1 MRLILLL
8 TVPPNRRLT
17 ITSMLEN
24 LLQDARHGLRLLLL
38 NPGFALVAILSLAL
52 GIGANTAIFQLLD
65 AVRLRTLPIQHPEQL
80 AIVRIGN
87 FESAS
92 GSFHSRYSQ
101 ITNPQWE
108 QIRAQQQGFSGIFA
122 WNPDQLN
129 LARGGEMRL
138 ANVLW
143 VSGEFFDV
151 LGVKPQ
157 AGRLLAASDDR
168 RGCAGTA
175 VISDAFW
182 RREYG
187 AAPSAVQKSLTLDGH
202 PFDIIGVTP
211 PEFFGVEVGRT
222 FDIAIPYC
230 ADPIIHGENARLDGR
245 TEWWLAL
252 MGRLKPGWT
261 LDRATTQLEAISPAL
276 FEATLPAKFKVEDA
290 KNYLSYKLKAFPAEN
305 GFSELRSDYSN
316 PLWMLLAIAGLVL
329 LIACAN
335 LANLMLAR
343 ASAREKEIAVRLA
356 LGASRGRLIRQLLS
370 ESLLLA
376 VGGAVSGILLAR
388 LLSRV
393 LVAMIST
400 ESDSM
405 FLDLSTDYRVLG
417 FTAALAVLTC
427 ILFGLAPA
435 LRATKSSPAS
445 AMRANGRGL
454 TANRERFGLRRILVV
469 TQVALS
475 LVLLVGALL
484 FVGSLRNLMSV
495 DAGFRQDGILVTSLS
510 FESLKI
516 PKDRRI
522 EYRRQIVEKIR
533 SIPGVG
539 SAADAAIYPLS
550 GSGWN
555 QQIHIDGKKRPGSS
569 LTRVTPRYFATL
581 GTPFVAGRD
590 FDNHDVANG
599 VKVAIVNEAFAK
611 KFFEGANP
619 VGKLF
624 GLEGDARGPDP
635 LFEIVGVVKNT
646 KYYELREDFKPIA
659 FFPDAQ
665 DETPGQSANIVIR
678 ADMPLAALVTAVKRN
693 VGEISPDIDIEFHPF
708 KTQILDGLLQE
719 RLMATL
725 SGFFGALAAILAVI
739 GLYGVISYMVARRTN
754 EIGIRMALGAN
765 GAGIVRLILR
775 EALLLLGIGLA
786 VGTGLALAAA
796 RTASSMLFGL
806 KPYDPATLAFAIVT
820 LALVAVAASY
830 IPARR
835 AAGVDPMVA
844 LREE

>member
-1 MRLILLL
+1 
-8 TVPPNRRLT
+8 
-17 ITSMLEN
+17 MLEN
-24 LLQDARHGLRLLLL
+24 LFQDARHGLRLLLL
-38 NPGFALVAILSLAL
+38 NPGFAIVAILSLAL

-65 AVRLRTLPIQHPEQL
+65 AVRLRAIPVQHPEQL

-87 FESAS
+87 FDSAS
-92 GSFHSRYSQ
+92 GNFSSRYSQ
-101 ITNPQWE
+101 ATNPQWE

-122 WNPDQLN
+122 WSPERIN
-129 LARGGEMRL
+129 LARGGEIRE

-143 VSGEFFDV
+143 VSGDFFDV
-151 LGVKPQ
+151 LGVKPE
-157 AGRLLAASDDR
+157 AGRLLNASDDR
-168 RGCAGTA
+168 RGCSGAA
-175 VISDAFW
+175 VISDSFW
-182 RREYG
+182 RSEYG
-187 AAPSAVQKSLTLDGH
+187 ASSNVFQKPIALEGH

-211 PEFFGVEVGRT
+211 PAFFGVEVGRT
-222 FDIAIPYC
+222 FDVAIPLC
-230 ADPIIHGENARLDGR
+230 VDPIVRGEYARQDGR
-245 TEWWLAL
+245 TDWWLAM

-261 LDRATTQLEAISPAL
+261 LDRATAQLEAVSPGI
-276 FEATLPAKFKVEDA
+276 FEATLPQRFQAEDS
-290 KNYLSYKLKAFPAEN
+290 KNYLSYKLKAFSAEK

-356 LGASRGRLIRQLLS
+356 LGASRARLIRQLLS
-370 ESLLLA
+370 ESMLLA
-376 VGGAVSGILLAR
+376 VAGAISGILLAR
-388 LLSRV
+388 VLSGV

-400 ESDSM
+400 ESDTM
-405 FLDLSTDYRVLG
+405 FLDLAADYRVLG
-417 FTAALAVLTC
+417 FTAGLAVLTC

-445 AMRANGRGL
+445 AMRASGRGL

-484 FVGSLRNLMSV
+484 FVGSLRNLLGV
-495 DAGFRQDGILVTSLS
+495 DAGFRQDGILVAHLDFGSLH
-510 FESLKI
+510 L
-516 PKDRRI
+516 PPGRRI
-522 EYRRQIVEKIR
+522 EYRRQLVEKIR
-533 SIPGVG
+533 AIGGVA
-539 SAADAAIYPLS
+539 SAAHARIVPLS
-550 GSGWN
+550 GNGWN
-555 QQIHIDGKKRPGSS
+555 QSILIGGKKTKGGSQ
-569 LTRVTPRYFATL
+569 LDRVTPGYFATL
-581 GTPFVAGRD
+581 NTPLVAGRD
-590 FDNHDVANG
+590 FDNHDVAG
-599 VKVAIVNEAFAK
+599 GAQVAVVNEAFAK
-611 KFFEGANP
+611 KFYDGANP
-619 VGKLF
+619 VGKRF
-624 GLEGDARGPDP
+624 GFEGDKGETPP
-635 LFEIVGVVKNT
+635 VFEIVGMVKNT
-646 KYYELREDFKPIA
+646 KYFDLREDFRAIA
-659 FFPDAQ
+659 FFPDTQ
-665 DETPGQSANIVIR
+665 DDRSNQVANVVVR
-678 ADMPLAALVTAVKRN
+678 ADLPLSALIPAIKRGVAEVN
-693 VGEISPDIDIEFHPF
+693 PDIDVAFHPF

-775 EALLLLGIGLA
+775 EALLLLGIGLV
-786 VGTGLALAAA
+786 VGVALALAAA

-806 KPYDPATLAFAIVT
+806 KPYDPATLAFAITT
-820 LALVAVAASY
+820 LAVVAIAASY

>member
-1 MRLILLL
+1 MF
-8 TVPPNRRLT
+8 
-17 ITSMLEN
+17 EN

-38 NPGFALVAILSLAL
+38 NPGFAIVAILSLAL

-65 AVRLRTLPIQHPEQL
+65 AVRLRAIPVQHPEQL
-80 AIVRIGN
+80 AIVKIGN
-87 FESAS
+87 FDSAS
-92 GSFHSRYSQ
+92 GSFSSRYSHA
-101 ITNPQWE
+101 TNPQWE

-122 WNPDQLN
+122 WSPEQIN
-129 LARGGEMRL
+129 LARGGEIRM

-143 VSGEFFDV
+143 VSGGFFEV
-151 LGVKPQ
+151 LGVKPE
-157 AGRLLAASDDR
+157 AGRLLNASDDH
-168 RGCAGTA
+168 RGCAGAA
-175 VISDAFW
+175 VISDSFW
-182 RREYG
+182 RSEYG
-187 AAPSAVQKSLTLDGH
+187 ASSNVFQKPIMLDGH
-202 PFDIIGVTP
+202 PFDIVGVTP
-211 PEFFGVEVGRT
+211 PAFFGVEVGRT
-222 FDIAIPYC
+222 FDVAIPLC
-230 ADPIIHGENARLDGR
+230 VDPILRGEYARQDGR
-245 TEWWLAL
+245 SDWWLAL

-261 LDRATTQLEAISPAL
+261 LERATAQLEVISPAL
-276 FEATLPAKFKVEDA
+276 FEATLPQRFQAEDA
-290 KNYLSYKLKAFPAEN
+290 KTYLSYKLKAFPAEN

-356 LGASRGRLIRQLLS
+356 LGASRARLIRQLLS

-376 VGGAVSGILLAR
+376 VAGAISGILLAR
-388 LLSRV
+388 VLSGV

-400 ESDSM
+400 QSDTM
-405 FLDLSTDYRVLG
+405 FLNLAPDYRVLG

-445 AMRANGRGL
+445 AMRASGRGL

-484 FVGSLRNLMSV
+484 FVGSLRNLLTV
-495 DAGFRQDGILVTSLS
+495 DAGFRQNGILVANLS
-510 FESLKI
+510 FGSLNL
-516 PKDRRI
+516 PVSNRI
-522 EYRRQIVEKIR
+522 EYRRQLVEKIR
-533 SIPGVG
+533 AIPGVF
-539 SAADAAIYPLS
+539 SAAHTRITPLS

-555 QQIHIDGKKRPGSS
+555 QTIFIDGKKKGGSS
-569 LTRVTPRYFATL
+569 LNRVTPGYFATL
-581 GTPFVAGRD
+581 GTSLVAGRD
-590 FDNHDVANG
+590 FDSHDVPGG
-599 VKVAIVNEAFAK
+599 VQVAVVNEAFAK
-611 KFFEGANP
+611 KYYDGANP
-619 VGKLF
+619 VGKRF
-624 GLEGDARGPDP
+624 GFEGDKGEAPP
-635 LFEIVGVVKNT
+635 VFEIVGMVKNT

-659 FFPDAQ
+659 FFADAQ
-665 DETPGQSANIVIR
+665 DNRSNQSANVVVR
-678 ADMPLAALVTAVKRN
+678 ADVPLASLIPAIKRS
-693 VGEISPDIDIEFHPF
+693 VAEISPAIDVDFHPF
-708 KTQILDGLLQE
+708 KTQILDGLLRE

-725 SGFFGALAAILAVI
+725 SGFFGALAAVLAVI

-765 GAGIVRLILR
+765 GGGIVRLILR
-775 EALLLLGIGLA
+775 EALLLLGIGLV
-786 VGTGLALAAA
+786 VGAALALAAA

-806 KPYDPATLAFAIVT
+806 KPYDPATLAFAIGT
-820 LALVAVAASY
+820 LAFVAIAASY

>member
-1 MRLILLL
+1 
-8 TVPPNRRLT
+8 
-17 ITSMLEN
+17 MLGN
-24 LLQDARHGLRLLLL
+24 LLQDIRHGLRLLLL

-65 AVRLRTLPIQHPEQL
+65 AVRLRTLPVQHPEQL
-80 AIVRIGN
+80 AIVKIANSDNRSGN
-87 FESAS
+87 FST
-92 GSFHSRYSQ
+92 RYPQ

-108 QIRAQQQGFSGIFA
+108 LIRAQQQGFSGIFA
-122 WNPDQLN
+122 WAPAQLN
-129 LARGGEMRL
+129 LARGGEIRM

-143 VSGEFFDV
+143 VSGDFFDV
-151 LGVKPQ
+151 LGVKPE
-157 AGRLLAASDDR
+157 AGRLLGATDDR
-168 RGCAGTA
+168 RGCPGTA
-175 VISDAFW
+175 VVSDSFA
-182 RREYG
+182 RREFGTPSG
-187 AAPSAVQKSLTLDGH
+187 ALQKSLTLDGH
-202 PFDIIGVTP
+202 PFDVIGITP

-222 FDIAIPYC
+222 FDVAIPVC
-230 ADPIIHGENARLDGR
+230 ADPITSGENARLDGR
-245 TEWWLAL
+245 SDWWLAL

-261 LDRATTQLEAISPAL
+261 LDRATAQLEVISPAL
-276 FEATLPAKFKVEDA
+276 FEATLPPKYQAGDAKF
-290 KNYLSYKLKAFPAEN
+290 YLAFKLKAFPAEN

-335 LANLMLAR
+335 LGNLMLAR
-343 ASAREKEIAVRLA
+343 ASAREREIAVRLA

-376 VGGAVSGILLAR
+376 CAGAIAGIVLAR
-388 LLSRV
+388 VLGGV

-400 ESDSM
+400 QYDTM
-405 FLDLSTDYRVLG
+405 FLDLSPDYRVLG
-417 FTAALAVLTC
+417 FTAGLAVLTC

-454 TANRERFGLRRILVV
+454 TASRERFGLRRILVV

-484 FVGSLRNLMSV
+484 FVGSLRNLMSL
-495 DAGFRQDGILVTSLS
+495 DAGFRQDGILITSLS

-516 PKDRRI
+516 PAARRI
-522 EYRRQIVEKIR
+522 EYRRRIVEKIR
-533 SIPGVG
+533 SIPGVIF
-539 SAADAAIYPLS
+539 AAHTNIVPLS
-550 GSGWN
+550 GSGWS
-555 QQIHIDGKKRPGSS
+555 QQIVIDGKKKSGSS
-569 LTRVTPRYFATL
+569 PRLARVTPGYFATL
-581 GTPFVAGRD
+581 NTPLVAGRD

-611 KFFEGANP
+611 KYFDGARPIGKIFGFEGNKGETPP
-619 VGKLF
+619 V
-624 GLEGDARGPDP
+624 
-635 LFEIVGVVKNT
+635 FEIVGMVKNT
-646 KYYELREDFKPIA
+646 KYYELREDFKPCA
-659 FFPDAQ
+659 FFPDTQDDRPDPGAQ
-665 DETPGQSANIVIR
+665 IVIR
-678 ADMPLAALVTAVKRN
+678 ADLPLAALVAAVKRDI
-693 VGEISPDIDIEFHPF
+693 VEISPDIDIEFRPL
-708 KTQILDGLLQE
+708 KTQILNGLLRE

-754 EIGIRMALGAN
+754 EIGIRMALGAE
-765 GAGIVRLILR
+765 GGGIVRLILR
-775 EALLLLGIGLA
+775 EALLLLGIGLV
-786 VGTGLALAAA
+786 VGVALALAAA

-806 KPYDPATLAFAIVT
+806 KPYDPATLAFAVAA
-820 LALVAVAASY
+820 LALVAIVASY

>member
-1 MRLILLL
+1 
-8 TVPPNRRLT
+8 
-17 ITSMLEN
+17 MLGN
-24 LLQDARHGLRLLLL
+24 LLQDIRHGLRLLLL

-65 AVRLRTLPIQHPEQL
+65 AVRLRSLPVQHPEQL
-80 AIVRIGN
+80 AIVKIGN
-87 FESAS
+87 RDNAS
-92 GSFHSRYSQ
+92 GSFSSRYSHV
-101 ITNPQWE
+101 TNPQWE

-122 WNPDQLN
+122 WSPEQMN
-129 LARGGEMRL
+129 LARGGEIRM

-143 VSGEFFDV
+143 VSGDFFDV
-151 LGVKPQ
+151 LGVKPEV
-157 AGRLLAASDDR
+157 GRLLNATDDR
-168 RGCAGTA
+168 RGCSGAA
-175 VISDAFW
+175 VVSDAFW

-187 AAPSAVQKSLTLDGH
+187 ASPAALQKPLNLDGH
-202 PFDIIGVTP
+202 PFDIVGVTP
-211 PEFFGVEVGRT
+211 AQFFGVEVGRT
-222 FDIAIPYC
+222 FDIAIPLC
-230 ADPIIHGENARLDGR
+230 VDPILRGEYARQDGR
-245 TEWWLAL
+245 SDWWLAL

-261 LDRATTQLEAISPAL
+261 LERATAQLDAISPAL
-276 FEATLPAKFKVEDA
+276 FQATLPQRFQADDA
-290 KNYLSYKLKAFPAEN
+290 KYYLAYKLKAFPAEN

-376 VGGAVSGILLAR
+376 CAGAIAGILLAR
-388 LLSRV
+388 VLSSV

-400 ESDSM
+400 QSDTM
-405 FLDLSTDYRVLG
+405 FLDLAPDYRVLG
-417 FTAALAVLTC
+417 FTAALAVFTC

-435 LRATKSSPAS
+435 LRATKSNPAS
-445 AMRANGRGL
+445 AMRASGRGL
-454 TANRERFGLRRILVV
+454 TANRERFGLRRVLVV

-495 DAGFRQDGILVTSLS
+495 DAGFRQDGILIANLG
-510 FESLKI
+510 FGSLKV
-516 PKDRRI
+516 PTDRRV
-522 EYRRQIVEKIR
+522 EYRRQLVEKIR
-533 SIPGVG
+533 AIPGVV
-539 SAADAAIYPLS
+539 SAAHTNIRPLS

-555 QQIHIDGKKRPGSS
+555 QSIHIDGKKKGGSQ
-569 LTRVTPRYFATL
+569 LTRVTPGYFATL
-581 GTPFVAGRD
+581 NTPLVAGRD
-590 FDNHDVANG
+590 FDDHDVKAG
-599 VKVAIVNEAFAK
+599 LQVAIVNEAFAK
-611 KFFEGANP
+611 KYFDGANP
-619 VGKLF
+619 IGKRF
-624 GLEGDARGPDP
+624 GFEGDKGETPP
-635 LFEIVGVVKNT
+635 VFEVVGVVKNT

-665 DETPGQSANIVIR
+665 DNRPGPYANVVVR
-678 ADMPLAALVTAVKRN
+678 ADVPLAALIPAIKRT
-693 VGEISPDIDIEFHPF
+693 VAEASPDIDVDFHPF
-708 KTQILDGLLQE
+708 KTTILDGLLQE

-725 SGFFGALAAILAVI
+725 SGFFGALAAVLAVI

-754 EIGIRMALGAN
+754 EIGIRMALGAD
-765 GAGIVRLILR
+765 GRGIVRLILR
-775 EALLLLGIGLA
+775 EAVLLLSIGLA
-786 VGTGLALAAA
+786 VGVGLSLATA

-806 KPYDPATLAFAIVT
+806 KPYDPATLAFAIAT
-820 LALVAVAASY
+820 LAVVAIAASY

>member
-1 MRLILLL
+1 
-8 TVPPNRRLT
+8 
-17 ITSMLEN
+17 MLEN

-38 NPGFALVAILSLAL
+38 NPGFAIVAILSLAL

-65 AVRLRTLPIQHPEQL
+65 AVRLRTLPVQHPEQL

-87 FESAS
+87 RENAS
-92 GSFHSRYSQ
+92 GSFSSRYPQ

-108 QIRAQQQGFSGIFA
+108 QIRAQQKGFSGIFA
-122 WNPDQLN
+122 WSPEQLN
-129 LARGGEMRL
+129 LARGGEVRN

-143 VSGEFFDV
+143 VSGDFFDV

-157 AGRLLAASDDR
+157 AGRLLNASDDH
-168 RGCAGTA
+168 RGCTGAA
-175 VISDAFW
+175 VLSDSFS
-182 RREYG
+182 RREFG
-187 AAPSAVQKSLTLDGH
+187 APSSALQRQLTLEGH
-202 PFDIIGVTP
+202 PFDIVGVTP
-211 PEFFGVEVGRT
+211 PAFFGVEVGRT
-222 FDIAIPYC
+222 FDVAIPIC
-230 ADPIIHGENARLDGR
+230 ADPILRSEGARQDGR
-245 TEWWLAL
+245 SDWWLAL

-261 LDRATTQLEAISPAL
+261 LERATAQLEAISPSL
-276 FEATLPAKFKVEDA
+276 FEATLPPKFQPGDVKF
-290 KNYLSYKLKAFPAEN
+290 YLAYRLKAFSAEN
-305 GFSELRSDYSN
+305 GFSDLRSDYSN
-316 PLWMLLAIAGLVL
+316 PLWMLLGIAGLVL

-376 VGGAVSGILLAR
+376 VAGAISGILLAR
-388 LLSRV
+388 VLSRV
-393 LVAMIST
+393 LVTMIST
-400 ESDSM
+400 QSETM
-405 FLDLSTDYRVLG
+405 FLDLATDYRVLG
-417 FTAALAVLTC
+417 FTAALAVFTC

-445 AMRANGRGL
+445 AMRASGRGL

-495 DAGFRQDGILVTSLS
+495 DAGFRQDGILVTNLG
-510 FESLKI
+510 FDKLKI
-516 PKDRRI
+516 PANRRA
-522 EYRRQIVEKIR
+522 EYRRALVEKIR
-533 SIPGVG
+533 TIPGVVW
-539 SAADAAIYPLS
+539 AANTNIVPLS

-555 QQIHIDGKKRPGSS
+555 QSIYIDGKRKGGSQ
-569 LTRVTPRYFATL
+569 LTRITPGYFSML
-581 GTPFVAGRD
+581 GTPLVAGRD
-590 FDNHDVANG
+590 FDNHDVVNG
-599 VKVAIVNEAFAK
+599 VQVAIVNEAFAK
-611 KFFEGANP
+611 KYYDGANP

-624 GLEGDARGPDP
+624 SFEGDKGETPP
-635 LFEIVGVVKNT
+635 VFEVVGLVKNT

-659 FFPDAQ
+659 FFPDRQ
-665 DETPGQSANIVIR
+665 DKEPGQYANLVVR
-678 ADMPLAALVTAVKRN
+678 ADIPLSALVAALKRGI
-693 VGEISPDIDIEFHPF
+693 GEMSPDIDINFRPF
-708 KTQILDGLLQE
+708 KTQILDGLLRE

-765 GAGIVRLILR
+765 GGGIVRLILR
-775 EALLLLGIGLA
+775 EAMLLLGIGLVA
-786 VGTGLALAAA
+786 GAALALAAA

-806 KPYDPATLAFAIVT
+806 KPYDPATLAFAIT
-820 LALVAVAASY
+820 ALAVVAIAASY

>member
-1 MRLILLL
+1 MFQ
-8 TVPPNRRLT
+8 
-17 ITSMLEN
+17 N

-65 AVRLRTLPIQHPEQL
+65 AVRLRTLPVQHPEQL
-80 AIVRIGN
+80 AIVKIGN

-92 GSFHSRYSQ
+92 GSFTSRYPQ

-108 QIRAQQQGFSGIFA
+108 LIRAQQKGFSGIFA
-122 WNPDQLN
+122 WSPEQLN
-129 LARGGEMRL
+129 LARGGEVHQ

-143 VSGEFFDV
+143 VSGDFFDV
-151 LGVKPQ
+151 LGVKPE
-157 AGRLLAASDDR
+157 AGRLLNSSDDH
-168 RGCAGTA
+168 RGCSGAA
-175 VISDAFW
+175 VLSDSFW
-182 RREYG
+182 RSQYG
-187 AAPSAVQKSLTLDGH
+187 ASSDVFQKSLTLSGH
-202 PFDIIGVTP
+202 PFDIVGVTP
-211 PEFFGVEVGRT
+211 PGFFGVEVGRT
-222 FDIAIPYC
+222 FDVAIPIC
-230 ADPIIHGENARLDGR
+230 VDPIVRGENATLDGR
-245 TEWWLAL
+245 TNWWLAL

-261 LDRATTQLEAISPAL
+261 LERATAQLEAISPAL
-276 FEATLPAKFKVEDA
+276 FEATLPPKFQASDAKF
-290 KNYLSYKLKAFPAEN
+290 YLAYKLKAFSAEN
-305 GFSELRSDYSN
+305 GFSDLRSDYSN

-376 VGGAVSGILLAR
+376 VAGAISGILLAR
-388 LLSRV
+388 VLSGV

-400 ESDSM
+400 QSDTM
-405 FLDLSTDYRVLG
+405 FLNLAPDYRVLG

-445 AMRANGRGL
+445 AMRASGRGL

-484 FVGSLRNLMSV
+484 FVGSLRNLLTV
-495 DAGFRQDGILVTSLS
+495 DAGFRQNGILVANLS
-510 FESLKI
+510 FGSLNL
-516 PKDRRI
+516 PVSNRI
-522 EYRRQIVEKIR
+522 EYRRQLVEKIR
-533 SIPGVG
+533 AIPGVF
-539 SAADAAIYPLS
+539 SAAHTRITPLS

-555 QQIHIDGKKRPGSS
+555 QTIFIDGKKKGGSS
-569 LTRVTPRYFATL
+569 LNRVTPGYFATL
-581 GTPFVAGRD
+581 GTLLVAGRD
-590 FDNHDVANG
+590 FDSHDVPGG
-599 VKVAIVNEAFAK
+599 VQVAVVNEAFAK
-611 KFFEGANP
+611 KYYDGANP
-619 VGKLF
+619 VGKRF
-624 GLEGDARGPDP
+624 GFEGDKGEAPP
-635 LFEIVGVVKNT
+635 VFEIVGMVNNT
-646 KYYELREDFKPIA
+646 KNYELREDLKPIA
-659 FFPDAQ
+659 FFADAQ
-665 DETPGQSANIVIR
+665 DNRSNQSANVVVR
-678 ADMPLAALVTAVKRN
+678 ADVPLASLIPAIKRS
-693 VGEISPDIDIEFHPF
+693 VAEISPEIDVDFHPF
-708 KTQILDGLLQE
+708 KTQILDGLLRE

-725 SGFFGALAAILAVI
+725 SGFFGALAAVLAVI

-765 GAGIVRLILR
+765 GGGIVRLILR
-775 EALLLLGIGLA
+775 EALLLLGIGLV
-786 VGTGLALAAA
+786 VGAALALAAA

-806 KPYDPATLAFAIVT
+806 KPYDPATLAFAITT
-820 LALVAVAASY
+820 LAFVAIAASY

-835 AAGVDPMVA
+835 AASVDPMVA

>member
-1 MRLILLL
+1 
-8 TVPPNRRLT
+8 
-17 ITSMLEN
+17 MLEN

-65 AVRLRTLPIQHPEQL
+65 AVRLRTLPVQHPEQL
-80 AIVRIGN
+80 ATVRISPFSG
-87 FESAS
+87 S
-92 GSFHSRYSQ
+92 GSFSTRYPQ

-108 QIRAQQQGFSGIFA
+108 QIRNQQQGFSGIFA
-122 WNPDQLN
+122 WAPEQIN
-129 LARGGEMRL
+129 LARGGEIRM

-157 AGRLLAASDDR
+157 AGRLLSMADDR

-175 VISDAFW
+175 VLSDSFW
-182 RREYG
+182 RHEFG
-187 AAPSAVQKSLTLDGH
+187 ASPNALEKSVTLNSH
-202 PFDIIGVTP
+202 PFAIVGVTT

-222 FDIAIPYC
+222 FDVAIPVC
-230 ADPIIHGENARLDGR
+230 ADPLIQGENARLDGR
-245 TEWWLAL
+245 SDWWLSL
-252 MGRLKPGWT
+252 IGRLKPGWT
-261 LDRATTQLEAISPAL
+261 VQRASAQLDAMSPAL
-276 FEATLPAKFKVEDA
+276 FEATLPPKYQADDA
-290 KNYLSYKLKAFPAEN
+290 KTYLADKLKAFPAEN
-305 GFSELRSDYSN
+305 GFSDLRSDYSN

-376 VGGAVSGILLAR
+376 VAGAGCGILLAGV
-388 LLSRV
+388 LGRV

-400 ESDSM
+400 QSDTM

-435 LRATKSSPAS
+435 VRATKSSPAS
-445 AMRANGRGL
+445 AMRASGRGL

-484 FVGSLRNLMSV
+484 FVGSLRNLMSLN
-495 DAGFRQDGILVTSLS
+495 AGFRQDGILVTNLS

-516 PKDRRI
+516 IADRRI
-522 EYRRQIVEKIR
+522 EFRRQIIEKLR
-533 SIPGVG
+533 SIPGVVSVAHSG
-539 SAADAAIYPLS
+539 TLPLS
-550 GSGWN
+550 GSAWK
-555 QQIHIDGKKRPGSS
+555 QQIHIDGQKKPGSLLS
-569 LTRVTPRYFATL
+569 RVTAGYFATL
-581 GTPFVAGRD
+581 DTPFLAGRD
-590 FDNHDVANG
+590 FDAHDVANG
-599 VKVAIVNEAFAK
+599 VQVAIVNEAFAK
-611 KFFEGANP
+611 KYYNGANP
-619 VGKLF
+619 VGKIF
-624 GLEGDARGPDP
+624 GLEGDKGEPDH
-635 LFEIVGVVKNT
+635 LFEVVGMVKNT
-646 KYYELREDFKPIA
+646 KYRELREDFETIA
-659 FFPDAQ
+659 FFPDTQ
-665 DETPGQSANIVIR
+665 DKHPGPYASLVIR
-678 ADMPLAALVTAVKRN
+678 ADMPLAALVAAVKRN
-693 VGEISPDIDIEFHPF
+693 VAEISPDIDIEFHPF
-708 KTQILDGLLQE
+708 KTQILDGLLRE

-725 SGFFGALAAILAVI
+725 SGFFGALAAVLAVI

-765 GAGIVRLILR
+765 GGGIVRLILR
-775 EALLLLGIGLA
+775 EALLLLGIGLV
-786 VGTGLALAAA
+786 VGAGLALAAA

-806 KPYDPATLAFAIVT
+806 KPYDPATLAFAMSA
-820 LALVAVAASY
+820 LALVAIAASY

>member
-1 MRLILLL
+1 
-8 TVPPNRRLT
+8 
-17 ITSMLEN
+17 MLEN

-38 NPGFALVAILSLAL
+38 NPGFAIVAILSLAL

-65 AVRLRTLPIQHPEQL
+65 AVRLRAIPVQHPEQL
-80 AIVRIGN
+80 AIVKIGN
-87 FESAS
+87 FDSAS
-92 GSFHSRYSQ
+92 GSFNSRYSHA
-101 ITNPQWE
+101 TNPQWE
-108 QIRAQQQGFSGIFA
+108 QIRAQQQGFSGMFA
-122 WNPDQLN
+122 WSPDRLN
-129 LARGGEMRL
+129 LARGGEIRE

-143 VSGEFFDV
+143 VSGGFFDV
-151 LGVKPQ
+151 LGVKPE
-157 AGRLLAASDDR
+157 AGRLLNASDDH
-168 RGCAGTA
+168 RGCAGAA
-175 VISDAFW
+175 VISDSFW
-182 RREYG
+182 RSEYG
-187 AAPSAVQKSLTLDGH
+187 ASSNVFQKPIMLDGH
-202 PFDIIGVTP
+202 PFDIVGVTP
-211 PEFFGVEVGRT
+211 PAFFGVEVGRT
-222 FDIAIPYC
+222 FDVAIPLC
-230 ADPIIHGENARLDGR
+230 VDPILRGEYARQDGR
-245 TEWWLAL
+245 SDWWLAL

-261 LDRATTQLEAISPAL
+261 LDRATAQLEVISPAL
-276 FEATLPAKFKVEDA
+276 FEATLPQRFQAEDA
-290 KNYLSYKLKAFPAEN
+290 KTYLSYKLKAFPAEN

-356 LGASRGRLIRQLLS
+356 LGASRARLIRQLLS

-376 VGGAVSGILLAR
+376 VAGAISGILLAR
-388 LLSRV
+388 VLSGV

-400 ESDSM
+400 QSDTM
-405 FLDLSTDYRVLG
+405 FLNLAPDYRVLG

-445 AMRANGRGL
+445 AMRASGRGL

-484 FVGSLRNLMSV
+484 FVGSLRNLLTV
-495 DAGFRQDGILVTSLS
+495 DAGFRQNGILVANLS
-510 FESLKI
+510 FGALNLPI
-516 PKDRRI
+516 GNRI
-522 EYRRQIVEKIR
+522 EYRRQLVEKIR
-533 SIPGVG
+533 AIPGVV
-539 SAADAAIYPLS
+539 SAAHTRITPLS

-555 QQIHIDGKKRPGSS
+555 QSILIDGKKKGGSQLS
-569 LTRVTPRYFATL
+569 RVTPGYFGTL
-581 GTPFVAGRD
+581 GTLLVAGRD
-590 FDNHDVANG
+590 FDSHDVAGG
-599 VKVAIVNEAFAK
+599 VQVAVVNEAFAK
-611 KFFEGANP
+611 KYYDGANP
-619 VGKLF
+619 VGKRF
-624 GLEGDARGPDP
+624 GFEGDKGEAPP
-635 LFEIVGVVKNT
+635 IFEIVGMVKNT

-659 FFPDAQ
+659 FFPDSQ
-665 DETPGQSANIVIR
+665 DSRSNQAANVVIR
-678 ADMPLAALVTAVKRN
+678 ADVPLASLIPAIKRS
-693 VGEISPDIDIEFHPF
+693 VAEVSPEIDIDFHPF
-708 KTQILDGLLQE
+708 RTQILDGLLRE

-765 GAGIVRLILR
+765 GGGIVRLILR
-775 EALLLLGIGLA
+775 EALLLLGIGLV
-786 VGTGLALAAA
+786 VGAALALAAA

-806 KPYDPATLAFAIVT
+806 KPYDPATLAFAIGT
-820 LALVAVAASY
+820 LAMVAIAASY

>member
-1 MRLILLL
+1 
-8 TVPPNRRLT
+8 
-17 ITSMLEN
+17 MLEN

-38 NPGFALVAILSLAL
+38 NPGFAIVAILSLAL

-65 AVRLRTLPIQHPEQL
+65 AVRLRAIPVQHPEQL
-80 AIVRIGN
+80 AIVKIGN
-87 FESAS
+87 FENAS
-92 GSFHSRYSQ
+92 GSFSSRYSQ
-101 ITNPQWE
+101 ATNPQWE

-122 WNPDQLN
+122 WSPDQVN
-129 LARGGEMRL
+129 LARGGEIRM
-138 ANVLW
+138 ANILW
-143 VSGEFFDV
+143 VSGDFFDV
-151 LGVKPQ
+151 LGVKPE
-157 AGRLLAASDDR
+157 AGRLLNASDDR
-168 RGCAGTA
+168 RGCPGAA
-175 VISDAFW
+175 VISDSFW
-182 RREYG
+182 RSEYG
-187 AAPSAVQKSLTLDGH
+187 ASSNVFQKPITIDGH
-202 PFDIIGVTP
+202 PFDIVGVTP
-211 PEFFGVEVGRT
+211 PAFFGVEVGRT
-222 FDIAIPYC
+222 FDIAIPLC
-230 ADPIIHGENARLDGR
+230 ADPILRGEYTKLDGR
-245 TEWWLAL
+245 SDWWLAM

-261 LDRATTQLEAISPAL
+261 LERATAQLEAVSPGI
-276 FEATLPAKFKVEDA
+276 FEATLPQRFQAEDA
-290 KNYLSYKLKAFPAEN
+290 KNYLSYKLKALPAEN
-305 GFSELRSDYSN
+305 GFSELRSDYSS

-376 VGGAVSGILLAR
+376 AAGAISGILLAR
-388 LLSRV
+388 MLSGV

-400 ESDSM
+400 QSDTM
-405 FLDLSTDYRVLG
+405 FLDLAPDYRVLG

-445 AMRANGRGL
+445 AMRASGRGL

-495 DAGFRQDGILVTSLS
+495 DAGFRQDGILIANLGYG
-510 FESLKI
+510 SLKI
-516 PKDRRI
+516 PLDRRV
-522 EYRRQIVEKIR
+522 EYRRQLVEKIR
-533 SIPGVG
+533 AIPGVV
-539 SAADAAIYPLS
+539 SAAHTRIRPLS

-555 QQIHIDGKKRPGSS
+555 QTIHLNGKKMGGAS
-569 LTRVTPRYFATL
+569 LTRVTPGYFATL
-581 GTPFVAGRD
+581 STTLIAGRD
-590 FDNHDVANG
+590 FDNHDVLG
-599 VKVAIVNEAFAK
+599 SVQVAIVNEAFAK
-611 KFFEGANP
+611 KYYGDANP
-619 VGKLF
+619 VGKRF
-624 GLEGDARGPDP
+624 AFEGDKGQTPP
-635 LFEIVGVVKNT
+635 VFEIVGVVKNT

-665 DETPGQSANIVIR
+665 DDRPNQSANIVIR
-678 ADMPLAALVTAVKRN
+678 AGIPLSALVPAVKHS
-693 VGEISPDIDIEFHPF
+693 VAEISPDIDVDFHPF
-708 KTQILDGLLQE
+708 KTAILDGLLQE

-765 GAGIVRLILR
+765 GGGIVRLILR
-775 EALLLLGIGLA
+775 EAILLLAIGLA
-786 VGTGLALAAA
+786 VGAALALAAA
-796 RTASSMLFGL
+796 RTAKSMLFGL

-820 LALVAVAASY
+820 LAVVALAASY

>member
-1 MRLILLL
+1 
-8 TVPPNRRLT
+8 
-17 ITSMLEN
+17 MLEN

-65 AVRLRTLPIQHPEQL
+65 AVRLRSLPVQHPEQL

-87 FESAS
+87 RENSS
-92 GSFHSRYSQ
+92 GSFSSRYPQ

-108 QIRAQQQGFSGIFA
+108 QIRAQQKGFSGIFA
-122 WNPDQLN
+122 WSPEQLN
-129 LARGGEMRL
+129 LARGGEVRQ

-143 VSGEFFDV
+143 VSGDFFDV

-157 AGRLLAASDDR
+157 AGRLLNASDDR
-168 RGCAGTA
+168 RGCSGAA
-175 VISDAFW
+175 VVSDSFW
-182 RREYG
+182 RSEYG
-187 AAPSAVQKSLTLDGH
+187 ASAAVFQKSLTLEGH
-202 PFDIIGVTP
+202 PFDVVGVTP
-211 PEFFGVEVGRT
+211 PGFFGVEVGRT
-222 FDIAIPYC
+222 FDAAIPIC
-230 ADPIIHGENARLDGR
+230 VDPIIRGENAMQDGR
-245 TEWWLAL
+245 TNWWLAL

-261 LDRATTQLEAISPAL
+261 LDRATAQLEAISPAL
-276 FEATLPAKFKVEDA
+276 FEATLPPKFQAGDAKF
-290 KNYLSYKLKAFPAEN
+290 YLAYKLKAFSAEN
-305 GFSELRSDYSN
+305 GFSDLRSDYSN

-376 VGGAVSGILLAR
+376 VAGAISGILLAR
-388 LLSRV
+388 VLSRV
-393 LVAMIST
+393 LVTMIST
-400 ESDSM
+400 QSETM
-405 FLDLSTDYRVLG
+405 FLELSTDYRVLG
-417 FTAALAVLTC
+417 FTATLAVLTC

-445 AMRANGRGL
+445 AMRASGRGL
-454 TANRERFGLRRILVV
+454 TAHRERFGLRRILVV

-495 DAGFRQDGILVTSLS
+495 DAGFRQDGILVTNLG
-510 FESLKI
+510 FDKLKI
-516 PKDRRI
+516 PANRRV
-522 EYRRQIVEKIR
+522 EYRRQLVEKIH
-533 SIPGVG
+533 SIPGVVG
-539 SAADAAIYPLS
+539 AAKTNIVPLS

-555 QQIHIDGKKRPGSS
+555 ESIYIDGKKKGGSQLNRISPGYFS
-569 LTRVTPRYFATL
+569 LL
-581 GTPFVAGRD
+581 GTPLVAGRD
-590 FDNHDVANG
+590 FDPHDVLNG
-599 VKVAIVNEAFAK
+599 VQVAIVNEAFAK
-611 KFFEGANP
+611 KYYDGANP

-624 GLEGDARGPDP
+624 SFEGDKGETPP
-635 LFEIVGVVKNT
+635 VFEVVGLVKNT

-659 FFPDAQ
+659 FFPDSQ
-665 DETPGQSANIVIR
+665 DKEPGQYASIVVR
-678 ADMPLAALVTAVKRN
+678 ADIPLSALVTAVKR
-693 VGEISPDIDIEFHPF
+693 GIAETSPDIDINFRPF
-708 KTQILDGLLQE
+708 KTQILDGLLRE

-775 EALLLLGIGLA
+775 EAMLLLGIGLIA
-786 VGTGLALAAA
+786 GAALALAAA

-820 LALVAVAASY
+820 LAFVAIAASY

>member
-1 MRLILLL
+1 
-8 TVPPNRRLT
+8 
-17 ITSMLEN
+17 MLEN

-65 AVRLRTLPIQHPEQL
+65 AVRLRTLPVQHPEQL
-80 AIVRIGN
+80 AIVKIGN

-92 GSFHSRYSQ
+92 GSFTSRYPQ

-108 QIRAQQQGFSGIFA
+108 LIRAQQKGFSGIFA
-122 WNPDQLN
+122 WSPEQLN
-129 LARGGEMRL
+129 LARGGEVHQ

-143 VSGEFFDV
+143 VSGDFFDV
-151 LGVKPQ
+151 LGVKPE
-157 AGRLLAASDDR
+157 AGRLLNSSDDH
-168 RGCAGTA
+168 RGCSGAA
-175 VISDAFW
+175 VLSDSFW
-182 RREYG
+182 RSQYG
-187 AAPSAVQKSLTLDGH
+187 ASSDVFQKSLTLSGH
-202 PFDIIGVTP
+202 PFDIVGVTP
-211 PEFFGVEVGRT
+211 PGFFGVEVGRT
-222 FDIAIPYC
+222 FDVAIPIC
-230 ADPIIHGENARLDGR
+230 VDPIVRGENATLDGR
-245 TEWWLAL
+245 TNWWLAL

-261 LDRATTQLEAISPAL
+261 LERATAQLEAISPAL
-276 FEATLPAKFKVEDA
+276 FEATLPPKFQASDAKF
-290 KNYLSYKLKAFPAEN
+290 YLAYKLKAFSAEN
-305 GFSELRSDYSN
+305 GFSDLRSDYSN

-376 VGGAVSGILLAR
+376 VAGAISGILLAR
-388 LLSRV
+388 VLSRV
-393 LVAMIST
+393 LVTMIST
-400 ESDSM
+400 QSETM
-405 FLDLSTDYRVLG
+405 FLELSTDYRVLG
-417 FTAALAVLTC
+417 FTATLAVLTC

-445 AMRANGRGL
+445 AMRASGRGL

-484 FVGSLRNLMSV
+484 FVGSLRNLIGV
-495 DAGFRQDGILVTSLS
+495 DAGFRQDGILVTNLG
-510 FESLKI
+510 FDKLKI
-516 PKDRRI
+516 PANRRV
-522 EYRRQIVEKIR
+522 EYRRQLVDKIR
-533 SIPGVG
+533 AIPGVV
-539 SAADAAIYPLS
+539 SAAKANIVPLS
-550 GSGWN
+550 GYGWS
-555 QQIHIDGKKRPGSS
+555 QTIFVDGKKKAGSQ
-569 LTRVTPRYFATL
+569 LNRVTPGYFSML
-581 GTPFVAGRD
+581 GTPLVAGRD
-590 FDNHDVANG
+590 FDDHDVLNG
-599 VKVAIVNEAFAK
+599 VQVAIVNEAFAK
-611 KFFEGANP
+611 KCYDGANP

-624 GLEGDARGPDP
+624 SFEGDKGETPP
-635 LFEIVGVVKNT
+635 VFEVVGMVKDT
-646 KYYELREDFKPIA
+646 KYYELREDFRPIA
-659 FFPDAQ
+659 FFPDSQ
-665 DETPGQSANIVIR
+665 DKGPSQYANIVVR
-678 ADMPLAALVTAVKRN
+678 ADIPLSALITGVKRSIA
-693 VGEISPDIDIEFHPF
+693 EMSPDIDINFRPF
-708 KTQILDGLLQE
+708 KTQILDGLLRE

-765 GAGIVRLILR
+765 GGGIVRLILR
-775 EALLLLGIGLA
+775 EAMLLLGIGLVA
-786 VGTGLALAAA
+786 GAALALAAA

-806 KPYDPATLAFAIVT
+806 KPYDPATLAFAIT
-820 LALVAVAASY
+820 ALAVVAIAASY

>member
-1 MRLILLL
+1 
-8 TVPPNRRLT
+8 
-17 ITSMLEN
+17 MLEN

-65 AVRLRTLPIQHPEQL
+65 AVRLRTLPVQHPEQL
-80 AIVRIGN
+80 AIVKIGN
-87 FESAS
+87 FENGS
-92 GSFHSRYSQ
+92 GSFSSRYSQ

-122 WNPDQLN
+122 WSPDQIN
-129 LARGGEMRL
+129 LARGGEIRL

-143 VSGEFFDV
+143 ISGDFFDV

-157 AGRLLAASDDR
+157 AGRLLNASDDR
-168 RGCAGTA
+168 RGCSGAA
-175 VISDAFW
+175 VISDSFW
-182 RREYG
+182 RSEYG
-187 AAPSAVQKSLTLDGH
+187 GSPGALQKPLTLEGH
-202 PFDIIGVTP
+202 PFDILGVTP
-211 PEFFGVEVGRT
+211 PGFFGVEVGRT
-222 FDIAIPYC
+222 FDIAIPLC
-230 ADPIIHGENARLDGR
+230 VDPILRGEYAKQDVRDA
-245 TEWWLAL
+245 WWLAL

-261 LDRATTQLEAISPAL
+261 LERATAQLEAISPAL
-276 FEATLPAKFKVEDA
+276 FEATLPPRFQADDVKY
-290 KNYLSYKLKAFPAEN
+290 YLAYRLKAISAEN

-376 VGGAVSGILLAR
+376 CAGAVLGVLLAR
-388 LLSRV
+388 MLSGV

-400 ESDSM
+400 QSDTM
-405 FLDLSTDYRVLG
+405 FLNLAPDYRVLG
-417 FTAALAVLTC
+417 FTAGLAVLTC

-445 AMRANGRGL
+445 AMRASGRGL
-454 TANRERFGLRRILVV
+454 TADRERFGLRRILVIA
-469 TQVALS
+469 QVALS

-484 FVGSLRNLMSV
+484 FTGSFRNLMSV
-495 DAGFRQDGILVTSLS
+495 KSGFLEDGILIANLG
-510 FESLKI
+510 FGSLKI
-516 PKDRRI
+516 PVDRRV
-522 EYRRQIVEKIR
+522 EYRRQLVEKIR
-533 SIPGVG
+533 AIPGVI
-539 SAADAAIYPLS
+539 SAAHTRIRPLS

-555 QQIHIDGKKRPGSS
+555 EEVLIDGKKKAGSS
-569 LTRVTPRYFATL
+569 LSSVTPGYFTTL
-581 GTPFVAGRD
+581 GTSLVAGRD
-590 FDNHDVANG
+590 FDSHDVANS
-599 VKVAIVNEAFAK
+599 VHVAIVNEAFAK
-611 KFFEGANP
+611 KFYDGANP
-619 VGKLF
+619 VGKRF
-624 GLEGDARGPDP
+624 GFEGDKGELPP
-635 LFEIVGVVKNT
+635 VFEIVGVVKNT
-646 KYYELREDFKPIA
+646 KYYELRENFRPIA

-665 DETPGQSANIVIR
+665 DPRPNQSANIVIR
-678 ADMPLAALVTAVKRN
+678 AGIPLSTLIPAVKRS
-693 VGEISPDIDIEFHPF
+693 VAEISPDIDVDFHPF
-708 KTQILDGLLQE
+708 KTAILDGLLQE

-754 EIGIRMALGAN
+754 EIGIRIALGAD
-765 GAGIVRLILR
+765 GRGIVRLILR
-775 EALLLLGIGLA
+775 EAMLLLAIGLLA
-786 VGTGLALAAA
+786 GVALALAAA

-806 KPYDPATLAFAIVT
+806 KPYDPATLAFAIST
-820 LALVAVAASY
+820 LALVAIAASY

>member
-1 MRLILLL
+1 
-8 TVPPNRRLT
+8 
-17 ITSMLEN
+17 MLEN
-24 LLQDARHGLRLLLL
+24 LLQDARHGLRLLLM
-38 NPGFALVAILSLAL
+38 NPGFTLVATLSLAL

-65 AVRLRTLPIQHPEQL
+65 AVRLRSLPIQHPEQL
-80 AIVRIGN
+80 AVVRIGN
-87 FESAS
+87 FEHAS
-92 GSFHSRYSQ
+92 GSFNSRYSHA
-101 ITNPQWE
+101 TNPQWE

-122 WNPDQLN
+122 WSPERLN
-129 LARGGEMRL
+129 LARGGEIRN

-143 VSGEFFDV
+143 VSGDFFDV
-151 LGVKPQ
+151 LGVKPE
-157 AGRLLAASDDR
+157 AGRLLSAADDR
-168 RGCAGTA
+168 RGCPGAA
-175 VISDAFW
+175 VISDSFW
-182 RREYG
+182 RREFG
-187 AAPSAVQKSLTLDGH
+187 GSPDALQKSITLEGH
-202 PFDIIGVTP
+202 PFGVIGVTP
-211 PEFFGVEVGRT
+211 PQFFGIEVGRT
-222 FDIAIPYC
+222 FDVAIPIC
-230 ADPIIHGENARLDGR
+230 ADPIIRGENSRMDGR
-245 TEWWLAL
+245 TDWWLAM

-261 LDRATTQLEAISPAL
+261 LQRATAQLEAISPAL
-276 FEATLPAKFKVEDA
+276 FEATLPPKYQSDDA
-290 KNYLSYKLKAFPAEN
+290 KYYLAYKLKAVSAEN

-343 ASAREKEIAVRLA
+343 ASGREKEIAVRLA
-356 LGASRGRLIRQLLS
+356 LGGSRARLIRQLLS

-376 VGGAVSGILLAR
+376 VGGALFGILLAR
-388 LLSRV
+388 VLSSV
-393 LVAMIST
+393 LVTMIST
-400 ESDSM
+400 QSDTM
-405 FLDLSTDYRVLG
+405 FLDLAPDYRVLG

-445 AMRANGRGL
+445 AMRASGRGL

-495 DAGFRQDGILVTSLS
+495 NAGFRQDGILVTNLG

-522 EYRRQIVEKIR
+522 EYRRQIVEKIH
-533 SIPGVG
+533 SIPGVV
-539 SAADAAIYPLS
+539 SAANNNITPLS

-555 QQIHIDGKKRPGSS
+555 QTIVIDGKKKGGSS
-569 LTRVTPRYFATL
+569 LNRVTPGYFATIATAL
-581 GTPFVAGRD
+581 VAGRD
-590 FDNHDVANG
+590 FDTHDVANG

-611 KFFEGANP
+611 KYFGGVNPIGKTFGFEGDKGETPP
-619 VGKLF
+619 V
-624 GLEGDARGPDP
+624 
-635 LFEIVGVVKNT
+635 FEIVGMVKNT
-646 KYYELREDFKPIA
+646 KYYELREDFKPVA
-659 FFPDAQ
+659 FFPDTQ
-665 DETPGQSANIVIR
+665 DTRPSQYANILIR
-678 ADMPLAALVTAVKRN
+678 ADLPLSALVSAVKRS
-693 VGEISPDIDIEFHPF
+693 VAEISPDIDIEFHPF
-708 KTQILDGLLQE
+708 KTQILDGLLRE

-725 SGFFGALAAILAVI
+725 SGFFGALAAVLAII

-754 EIGIRMALGAN
+754 EIGIRMALGAD

-775 EALLLLGIGLA
+775 EAFMLLGMGLF
-786 VGTGLALAAA
+786 VGVGLALAAA

-820 LALVAVAASY
+820 LAMVAIAASY

>member
-1 MRLILLL
+1 MI
-8 TVPPNRRLT
+8 
-17 ITSMLEN
+17 ED

-65 AVRLRTLPIQHPEQL
+65 AVRLRTLPVQHPEQL
-80 AIVRIGN
+80 ANVKISPFSG
-87 FESAS
+87 S
-92 GSFHSRYSQ
+92 GSFYSAYSE

-108 QIRAQQQGFSGIFA
+108 QIRTQQQGFSGIFA
-122 WNPDQLN
+122 WNPDKIN
-129 LARGGEMRL
+129 LAHGGEIRN

-143 VSGEFFDV
+143 VSGEIFDV

-157 AGRLLAASDDR
+157 TGRLLNPSDDR
-168 RGCAGTA
+168 RGCPATA

-182 RREYG
+182 HREY
-187 AAPSAVQKSLTLDGH
+187 AANLPKSLTLEGH
-202 PFDIIGVTP
+202 PFEIIGVTP

-222 FDIAIPYC
+222 FDIAIPLC
-230 ADPIIHGENARLDGR
+230 TDPILHNEYPRLDGR
-245 TEWWLAL
+245 TDWWLAL

-261 LDRATTQLEAISPAL
+261 IERASSQLAAISPAI
-276 FEATLPAKFKVEDA
+276 FEATLPPTYHAEDA
-290 KNYLSYKLKAFPAEN
+290 KTYLADKLKAFPAAN
-305 GFSELRSDYSN
+305 GFSDLRSDYSN
-316 PLWMLLAIAGLVL
+316 PLWMLLSIAALVL

-356 LGASRGRLIRQLLS
+356 LGASRARLIRQLLS

-376 VGGAVSGILLAR
+376 CVGAISGILLAR
-388 LLSRV
+388 VLSSV
-393 LVAMIST
+393 LVSMIST
-400 ESDSM
+400 QSDTT

-435 LRATKSSPAS
+435 MRATKSSPAS

-454 TANRERFGLRRILVV
+454 TANRERFGLRRALVV

-484 FVGSLRNLMSV
+484 FVGSLRNLMTV
-495 DAGFRQDGILVTSLS
+495 DAGFRQDGILVARLGY
-510 FESLKI
+510 ESLQILKE
-516 PKDRRI
+516 RRI
-522 EYRRQIVEKIR
+522 EYRHQILEKIR
-533 SIPGVG
+533 SIPGVA
-539 SAADAAIYPLS
+539 SAAHTAFTPLS
-550 GSGWN
+550 GSAWR
-555 QQIHIDGKKRPGSS
+555 QQVHIDGKAKEVASF
-569 LTRVTPRYFATL
+569 TRVTPGYFATL
-581 GTPFVAGRD
+581 GTVLVAGRD
-590 FDNHDVANG
+590 FDNHDVATG
-599 VKVAIVNEAFAK
+599 VQVAIVNEAFTK
-611 KFFEGANP
+611 KYFNVANP
-619 VGKLF
+619 LGKLF
-624 GLEGDARGPDP
+624 GIEADKGKPDHT
-635 LFEIVGVVKNT
+635 FEIVGVVRNT
-646 KYYELREDFKPIA
+646 KYTQLREDFLPIA
-659 FFPDAQ
+659 FFPDSQ
-665 DETPGQSANIVIR
+665 DERPNEYANIVIR
-678 ADMPLAALVTAVKRN
+678 ADLPLSALIAAVKRT
-693 VGEISPDIDIEFHPF
+693 VSETSPEIDLEFIPF
-708 KTQILDGLLQE
+708 KTQIFDGLLRE

-754 EIGIRMALGAN
+754 EIGIRMAFGAN
-765 GAGIVRLILR
+765 GAGIVGLILR
-775 EALLLLGIGLA
+775 EALLLLGIGLV
-786 VGTGLALAAA
+786 VGTALALAAA

-806 KPYDPATLAFAIVT
+806 KPYDPSTLAFAISA

>member
-1 MRLILLL
+1 
-8 TVPPNRRLT
+8 
-17 ITSMLEN
+17 MLEN
-24 LLQDARHGLRLLLL
+24 LFQDARHGIRLLIL

-65 AVRLRTLPIQHPEQL
+65 AVRLRSLPVQHPEQL
-80 AIVRIGN
+80 ATVRISP
-87 FESAS
+87 FSAS
-92 GSFHSRYSQ
+92 GNFSSRYSQ

-108 QIRAQQQGFSGIFA
+108 HIRDHQQAFSGMFA
-122 WNPDQLN
+122 WSPELIN
-129 LARGGEMRL
+129 LARGGEIRF
-138 ANVLW
+138 ARVLW
-143 VSGEFFDV
+143 VSGGFFDV
-151 LGVKPQ
+151 LGTRPQ
-157 AGRLLAASDDR
+157 AGRLLGPSDDR
-168 RGCAGTA
+168 RGCPGSA
-175 VISDAFW
+175 VVSDAFA
-182 RREYG
+182 RRQFG
-187 AAPSAVQKSLTLDGH
+187 SPANALQKPLTLDGH
-202 PFDIIGVTP
+202 PIDVIGVTP

-222 FDIAIPYC
+222 FDVAIPIC
-230 ADPIIHGENARLDGR
+230 MDPIIRGENARLDGR
-245 TEWWLAL
+245 QDWWLAM

-261 LDRATTQLEAISPAL
+261 VERATAHLEAISPAL
-276 FEATLPAKFKVEDA
+276 FEATLPPKYQPEDA
-290 KNYLSYKLKAFPAEN
+290 KIYLADKLKAFSAEN

-356 LGASRGRLIRQLLS
+356 LGASRGRLVRQLLS

-376 VGGAVSGILLAR
+376 VAGAAAGILMAR
-388 LLSRV
+388 VLGNI

-400 ESDSM
+400 QSDTM

-417 FTAALAVLTC
+417 FTAALAVFTC

-445 AMRANGRGL
+445 AMRASGRGL

-495 DAGFRQDGILVTSLS
+495 NAGFRQDGILVSNIG

-516 PKDRRI
+516 PVAGRV
-522 EYRRQIVEKIR
+522 EYKRQIMEKIR
-533 SIPGVG
+533 AIPGVLSVAHAG
-539 SAADAAIYPLS
+539 IIPLS

-555 QQIHIDGKKRPGSS
+555 QHIHIDGKQKPSAS
-569 LTRVTPRYFATL
+569 LTRITTSYFATL

-590 FDNHDVANG
+590 FDAHDIVNG
-599 VKVAIVNEAFAK
+599 ALVAIVNEEFGR
-611 KFFEGANP
+611 KFFDGANP

-624 GLEGDARGPDP
+624 GLQGGKGEPDP

-646 KYYELREDFKPIA
+646 KYYDLREDFKPVA
-659 FFPDAQ
+659 YFPDTQ
-665 DETPGQSANIVIR
+665 DKAPGPYANIVIR
-678 ADMPLAALVTAVKRN
+678 ADMPLAGLVTAVKRN
-693 VGEISPDIDIEFHPF
+693 VAEMSPDIDVDFHPL
-708 KTQILDGLLQE
+708 KTQILDGLLRE

-725 SGFFGALAAILAVI
+725 SGFFGALAALLAVI

-765 GAGIVRLILR
+765 GAGIARLILR
-775 EALLLLGIGLA
+775 EALLLLVLGLA
-786 VGTGLALAAA
+786 AGTALALAAA

-806 KPYDPATLAFAIVT
+806 KPYDPATLAFAIT
-820 LALVAVAASY
+820 SLALVAIVASY

>member
-1 MRLILLL
+1 
-8 TVPPNRRLT
+8 
-17 ITSMLEN
+17 MLEN

-65 AVRLRTLPIQHPEQL
+65 AVRLRTLPVQHPEQL
-80 AIVRIGN
+80 AIVKIGN
-87 FESAS
+87 FDSAS
-92 GSFHSRYSQ
+92 GSFSSRYPQ

-108 QIRAQQQGFSGIFA
+108 QIRAQQKGFSGIFA
-122 WNPDQLN
+122 WSPEQLN
-129 LARGGEMRL
+129 LARGGEIRQ

-143 VSGEFFDV
+143 VSGDFFDV
-151 LGVKPQ
+151 LGVKPE
-157 AGRLLAASDDR
+157 AGRLLNASDDH
-168 RGCAGTA
+168 RGCSGAA
-175 VISDAFW
+175 VLSDSFW
-182 RREYG
+182 RSQYG
-187 AAPSAVQKSLTLDGH
+187 ATSEVFQKSVTLNGY
-202 PFDIIGVTP
+202 PFDIVGVAP
-211 PEFFGVEVGRT
+211 PGFFGVEVGRT
-222 FDIAIPYC
+222 FDVAIPIC
-230 ADPIIHGENARLDGR
+230 VDPIVRGENATLDGR
-245 TEWWLAL
+245 TNWWLAL

-261 LDRATTQLEAISPAL
+261 LERATAQLEAISPAL
-276 FEATLPAKFKVEDA
+276 FEATLPPKFQAGDVKF
-290 KNYLSYKLKAFPAEN
+290 YLAYKLKAFSAEN
-305 GFSELRSDYSN
+305 GFSDLRSDYSN

-376 VGGAVSGILLAR
+376 VAGAISGILLAR
-388 LLSRV
+388 VLSRV
-393 LVAMIST
+393 LVTMIST
-400 ESDSM
+400 QSDTM
-405 FLDLSTDYRVLG
+405 FLELSTDYRVLG
-417 FTAALAVLTC
+417 FTATLAVLTC

-445 AMRANGRGL
+445 AMRASGRGL

-484 FVGSLRNLMSV
+484 FVGSLRNLMGV
-495 DAGFRQDGILVTSLS
+495 DAGFRQDGILVTNLG
-510 FESLKI
+510 FDRLKI
-516 PKDRRI
+516 PANRRV
-522 EYRRQIVEKIR
+522 EYRRQLVDKIR
-533 SIPGVG
+533 AIPGVA
-539 SAADAAIYPLS
+539 SAAKTNIVPLS

-555 QQIHIDGKKRPGSS
+555 QTIYIDGKKKGGSQLNRITPG
-569 LTRVTPRYFATL
+569 YFSVL
-581 GTPFVAGRD
+581 GTPLVAGRD
-590 FDNHDVANG
+590 FDDHDVVNG
-599 VKVAIVNEAFAK
+599 VQVAIVNEAFAK
-611 KFFEGANP
+611 KYYDGANP

-624 GLEGDARGPDP
+624 SFEGDKGETPP
-635 LFEIVGVVKNT
+635 VFEVVGLVKNT

-659 FFPDAQ
+659 FFPDSQ
-665 DETPGQSANIVIR
+665 DKGPNQYANIVIR
-678 ADMPLAALVTAVKRN
+678 ADIPLSALITGVKRSIA
-693 VGEISPDIDIEFHPF
+693 EMSPDIDINFRPF
-708 KTQILDGLLQE
+708 KTQILDGLLRE

-765 GAGIVRLILR
+765 GGGIVRLILR
-775 EALLLLGIGLA
+775 EAMLLLGIGLVA
-786 VGTGLALAAA
+786 GAALALAAA

-806 KPYDPATLAFAIVT
+806 KPYDPATLAFAITT
-820 LALVAVAASY
+820 LAVVAIAASY

>member
-1 MRLILLL
+1 
-8 TVPPNRRLT
+8 
-17 ITSMLEN
+17 MLEN

-65 AVRLRTLPIQHPEQL
+65 AVRLRTLPVQHPEHL
-80 AIVRIGN
+80 AIVKIRN
-87 FESAS
+87 FDEGS
-92 GSFHSRYSQ
+92 GSFSSRYSYT
-101 ITNPQWE
+101 TNPQWE

-122 WNPDQLN
+122 WSPERLN
-129 LARGGEMRL
+129 LAHGGETRE

-143 VSGEFFDV
+143 VSGDFFDV
-151 LGVKPQ
+151 LGVKPE
-157 AGRLLAASDDR
+157 AGRLLNASDDH
-168 RGCAGTA
+168 RGCSGAA
-175 VISDAFW
+175 VISDSFW
-182 RREYG
+182 RSEYG
-187 AAPSAVQKSLTLDGH
+187 ASSDALQKPITLEGH
-202 PFDIIGVTP
+202 PFDMIGVTP
-211 PEFFGVEVGRT
+211 LGFFGVEVGRT
-222 FDIAIPYC
+222 FDVAIPLC
-230 ADPIIHGENARLDGR
+230 ADPIIRGESARLDVR
-245 TEWWLAL
+245 NAWWLAL

-261 LDRATTQLEAISPAL
+261 LDRATAQLEAISPAL
-276 FEATLPAKFKVEDA
+276 FEATLPEKFQADDVKIYRA
-290 KNYLSYKLKAFPAEN
+290 YRLKAFPAEN
-305 GFSELRSDYSN
+305 GFSDLRSDYSN

-376 VGGAVSGILLAR
+376 FAGAISGILLAR
-388 LLSRV
+388 MLSGV

-400 ESDSM
+400 QSDTM
-405 FLDLSTDYRVLG
+405 FLDLAPDYRVLG

-445 AMRANGRGL
+445 AMRASGRGL

-484 FVGSLRNLMSV
+484 FVGSLRNLIGV
-495 DAGFRQDGILVTSLS
+495 DAGFRQDGILIANLG
-510 FESLKI
+510 FGSLKI
-516 PKDRRI
+516 PKDRRV
-522 EYRRQIVEKIR
+522 EYRRQLVEKIR
-533 SIPGVG
+533 AIPGVI
-539 SAADAAIYPLS
+539 SAANTRIRPLS
-550 GSGWN
+550 GSGWS
-555 QQIHIDGKKRPGSS
+555 QVVYVDGKKKRGSQLS
-569 LTRVTPRYFATL
+569 RVTPSYFATL
-581 GTPFVAGRD
+581 GTPLVAGRD
-590 FDNHDVANG
+590 FDNHDVVGG
-599 VKVAIVNEAFAK
+599 VQVAIVNEAFAQK
-611 KFFEGANP
+611 IYDGANP
-619 VGKLF
+619 VGKRF
-624 GLEGDARGPDP
+624 SFEGDKGEAPP
-635 LFEIVGVVKNT
+635 VFEIVGVAKNT
-646 KYYELREDFKPIA
+646 KYYELREDFRPIA

-665 DETPGQSANIVIR
+665 DTSPNQSVNLMIR
-678 ADMPLAALVTAVKRN
+678 ADLPLSALIPAVKRS
-693 VGEISPDIDIEFHPF
+693 VAEISPDIDVDFHPF
-708 KTQILDGLLQE
+708 KTTILDGLLQE

-775 EALLLLGIGLA
+775 EALLLLTIGLVIGA
-786 VGTGLALAAA
+786 ALALAAA
-796 RTASSMLFGL
+796 RTAKSMLFGL
-806 KPYDPATLAFAIVT
+806 KPYDPATLAFAIVS
-820 LALVAVAASY
+820 LALVAIAASY

>member
-1 MRLILLL
+1 MRHKAMIA
-8 TVPPNRRLT
+8 
-17 ITSMLEN
+17 N
-24 LLQDARHGLRLLLL
+24 LLQDVRHGLRLLLL

-52 GIGANTAIFQLLD
+52 GIGANTAIFQLID
-65 AVRLRTLPIQHPEQL
+65 AVRLRTLPVQHPEQL

-87 FESAS
+87 RDHAS
-92 GSFHSRYSQ
+92 GSFSSRYSQ
-101 ITNPQWE
+101 LTNPQWE

-122 WNPDQLN
+122 WSPEQIN
-129 LARGGEMRL
+129 LARGGEIRL

-143 VSGEFFDV
+143 VSGDFFGV
-151 LGVKPQ
+151 LGVKPE
-157 AGRLLAASDDR
+157 AGRLLNAADDR
-168 RGCAGTA
+168 RGCAGAA
-175 VISDAFW
+175 VISDSFW

-187 AAPSAVQKSLTLDGH
+187 ASSIAQKSVTLEGH
-202 PFDIIGVTP
+202 PLEIVGVTP
-211 PEFFGVEVGRT
+211 PQFFGVEVGRT
-222 FDIAIPYC
+222 FDVAIPLC
-230 ADPIIHGENARLDGR
+230 ADPILRGEYARQDGR
-245 TEWWLAL
+245 SDWWLAL

-261 LDRATTQLEAISPAL
+261 LDRATAQLEAISPAV
-276 FEATLPAKFKVEDA
+276 FEATLPPKFQADDA
-290 KNYLSYKLKAFPAEN
+290 KYYLVYKLKAFSAEN

-316 PLWMLLAIAGLVL
+316 PLWMLLAIAALVL

-376 VGGAVSGILLAR
+376 CAGAISGILLAR
-388 LLSRV
+388 LLSGV
-393 LVAMIST
+393 LIAMIST
-400 ESDSM
+400 QSNTM
-405 FLDLSTDYRVLG
+405 FLELSTDYRVLG

-435 LRATKSSPAS
+435 LRATRSSPAS
-445 AMRANGRGL
+445 AMRASGRGL

-484 FVGSLRNLMSV
+484 FVGSLRNLMAV
-495 DAGFRQDGILVTSLS
+495 DAGFRQDGILVADLG

-516 PKDRRI
+516 PTGRRV
-522 EYRRQIVEKIR
+522 EYRRSLLEKIG
-533 SIPGVG
+533 SIPGVEF
-539 SAADAAIYPLS
+539 AAHTNIVPL
-550 GSGWN
+550 GGNGWN
-555 QQIHIDGKKRPGSS
+555 QTVFINGKKLGGSNLSRITPG
-569 LTRVTPRYFATL
+569 YFAAL
-581 GTPFVAGRD
+581 GIPLVAGRS
-590 FDNHDVANG
+590 FDDHDVATG

-611 KFFEGANP
+611 KFFDGSNP
-619 VGKLF
+619 VGKTF
-624 GLEGDARGPDP
+624 GFEGDRGETPP
-635 LFEIVGVVKNT
+635 VFQVVGVAKNT

-665 DETPGQSANIVIR
+665 DDHPGQYANITIR
-678 ADMPLAALVTAVKRN
+678 AGIPLSSLVAAIKRN
-693 VGEISPDIDIEFHPF
+693 IAEISPDIDIEFHPL
-708 KTQILDGLLQE
+708 KTQILDGLLRE

-754 EIGIRMALGAN
+754 EIGIRMALGAD
-765 GAGIVRLILR
+765 GGGIVRLILR
-775 EALLLLGIGLA
+775 EAMLLLSIGL
-786 VGTGLALAAA
+786 VTGAALALAAA

-806 KPYDPATLAFAIVT
+806 KPWDPATLAFAIVA
-820 LALVAVAASY
+820 LSLVALAAGY

>member
-1 MRLILLL
+1 
-8 TVPPNRRLT
+8 
-17 ITSMLEN
+17 MLEN

-65 AVRLRTLPIQHPEQL
+65 AVRLRTLPLQHPEQL
-80 AIVRIGN
+80 AIVKIGN
-87 FESAS
+87 FDSAS
-92 GSFHSRYSQ
+92 GSFSSRYSQ
-101 ITNPQWE
+101 ATNPQWE

-122 WNPDQLN
+122 WSPEQRN
-129 LARGGEMRL
+129 LAHGGEIRE
-138 ANVLW
+138 ANILW
-143 VSGEFFDV
+143 VSGDFFDV
-151 LGVKPQ
+151 LGVKPE
-157 AGRLLAASDDR
+157 AGRLLNASDDR
-168 RGCAGTA
+168 RGCSGAA

-182 RREYG
+182 RSEYG
-187 AAPSAVQKSLTLDGH
+187 GSANALQKPVALDGH

-211 PEFFGVEVGRT
+211 PSFFGVEVGRT
-222 FDIAIPYC
+222 FDVAIPIC
-230 ADPIIHGENARLDGR
+230 ADPILRGEYAKQDGR
-245 TEWWLAL
+245 SDWWLAM

-261 LDRATTQLEAISPAL
+261 LERATAQLEAISPGI
-276 FEATLPAKFKVEDA
+276 FEATLPQRFQPGDVKD
-290 KNYLSYKLKAFPAEN
+290 YLSYKLKAFPAEN

-356 LGASRGRLIRQLLS
+356 LGASRSRLIRQLLS
-370 ESLLLA
+370 ESMLLA
-376 VGGAVSGILLAR
+376 VAGAISGILLAR
-388 LLSRV
+388 ALSGV

-400 ESDSM
+400 QSDTM
-405 FLDLSTDYRVLG
+405 FLDLATDYRVLG
-417 FTAALAVLTC
+417 FTAALAVVTC

-445 AMRANGRGL
+445 AMRASGRGL

-484 FVGSLRNLMSV
+484 FVGSLRNLLSV
-495 DAGFRQDGILVTSLS
+495 DAGFRQDGILVANLG
-510 FESLKI
+510 FGSLKI
-516 PKDRRI
+516 PLANRV
-522 EYRRQIVEKIR
+522 EYRRQLIEKIR
-533 SIPGVG
+533 TIPGVI
-539 SAADAAIYPLS
+539 SAAHTRIRPLS

-555 QQIHIDGKKRPGSS
+555 QTIYIDGQKQGGARLSSATPG
-569 LTRVTPRYFATL
+569 YFATL
-581 GTPFVAGRD
+581 GTPLVAGRD
-590 FDNHDVANG
+590 FDSHDVATG
-599 VKVAIVNEAFAK
+599 VKVAIVNEAFVQ
-611 KFFEGANP
+611 KFYDGANP
-619 VGKLF
+619 VGKRF
-624 GLEGDARGPDP
+624 GFEGDKGETPP
-635 LFEIVGVVKNT
+635 VFEVVGVARNT
-646 KYYELREDFKPIA
+646 KYYELREDFRPIA
-659 FFPDAQ
+659 FFPDSQ
-665 DETPGQSANIVIR
+665 DPRPNQSANVVIR
-678 ADMPLAALVTAVKRN
+678 ADVALAALIPAIKRS
-693 VGEISPDIDIEFHPF
+693 VAEISPDIDVDFHPF

-775 EALLLLGIGLA
+775 EAMLLLAIGLVIGA
-786 VGTGLALAAA
+786 ALALAAA
-796 RTASSMLFGL
+796 RTAKSMLFGL
-806 KPYDPATLAFAIVT
+806 KPYDPATLAFAVVS

>member
-1 MRLILLL
+1 MF
-8 TVPPNRRLT
+8 
-17 ITSMLEN
+17 EN

-38 NPGFALVAILSLAL
+38 NPGFAIVAILSLAL

-65 AVRLRTLPIQHPEQL
+65 AVRLRAIPVQHPEQL
-80 AIVRIGN
+80 AIVKIGN
-87 FESAS
+87 FDSAS
-92 GSFHSRYSQ
+92 GSFSSRYSHA
-101 ITNPQWE
+101 TNPQWE

-122 WNPDQLN
+122 WSPEQIN
-129 LARGGEMRL
+129 LARGGEIRM

-143 VSGEFFDV
+143 VSGGFFEV
-151 LGVKPQ
+151 LGVKPE
-157 AGRLLAASDDR
+157 AGRLLNASDDH
-168 RGCAGTA
+168 RGCAGAA
-175 VISDAFW
+175 VISDSFW
-182 RREYG
+182 RSEYG
-187 AAPSAVQKSLTLDGH
+187 ASSNVFQKPIMLDGH
-202 PFDIIGVTP
+202 PFDIVGVTP
-211 PEFFGVEVGRT
+211 PAFFGVEVGRT
-222 FDIAIPYC
+222 FDVAIPLC
-230 ADPIIHGENARLDGR
+230 VDPILRGEYARQDGR
-245 TEWWLAL
+245 SDWWLAL

-261 LDRATTQLEAISPAL
+261 LERATAQLEVISPAL
-276 FEATLPAKFKVEDA
+276 FEATLPQRFQAEDA
-290 KNYLSYKLKAFPAEN
+290 KTYLSYKLKAFPAEN

-356 LGASRGRLIRQLLS
+356 LGASRARLIRQLLS

-376 VGGAVSGILLAR
+376 VAGAISGILLAR
-388 LLSRV
+388 VLSGV

-400 ESDSM
+400 QSDTM
-405 FLDLSTDYRVLG
+405 FLNLAPDYRVLG

-445 AMRANGRGL
+445 AMRASGRGL

-484 FVGSLRNLMSV
+484 FVGSLRNLLTV
-495 DAGFRQDGILVTSLS
+495 DAGFRQNGILVANLS
-510 FESLKI
+510 FGSLNL
-516 PKDRRI
+516 PVSNRI
-522 EYRRQIVEKIR
+522 EYRRQLVEKIR
-533 SIPGVG
+533 AIPGVF
-539 SAADAAIYPLS
+539 SAAHTRITPLS

-555 QQIHIDGKKRPGSS
+555 QTIFIDGKKKGGSS
-569 LTRVTPRYFATL
+569 LNRVTPGYFATL
-581 GTPFVAGRD
+581 GTLLVAGRD
-590 FDNHDVANG
+590 FDSHDVPGG
-599 VKVAIVNEAFAK
+599 VQVAVVNEAFAK
-611 KFFEGANP
+611 KYYDGANP
-619 VGKLF
+619 VGKRF
-624 GLEGDARGPDP
+624 GFEGDKGEAPP
-635 LFEIVGVVKNT
+635 VFEIVGMVKNT

-659 FFPDAQ
+659 FFADAQ
-665 DETPGQSANIVIR
+665 DNRSNQSANVVVR
-678 ADMPLAALVTAVKRN
+678 ADVPLASLIPAIKRS
-693 VGEISPDIDIEFHPF
+693 VAEISPAIDVDFHPF
-708 KTQILDGLLQE
+708 KTQILHGLLRE

-725 SGFFGALAAILAVI
+725 SGFFGALAAVLAVI

-765 GAGIVRLILR
+765 GGGIVRLILR
-775 EALLLLGIGLA
+775 EALLLLGIGLV
-786 VGTGLALAAA
+786 VGAALALAAA

-806 KPYDPATLAFAIVT
+806 KPYDPATLAFAIGT
-820 LALVAVAASY
+820 LAFVAIAASY

>member
-1 MRLILLL
+1 
-8 TVPPNRRLT
+8 
-17 ITSMLEN
+17 MLEN
-24 LLQDARHGLRLLLL
+24 LLQDTRHGLRLLLL

-65 AVRLRTLPIQHPEQL
+65 AVRLRTLPVQHPEQL
-80 AIVRIGN
+80 AIVKIGN
-87 FESAS
+87 FDSAS
-92 GSFHSRYSQ
+92 GSFSSRYSQ
-101 ITNPQWE
+101 ATNPQWE

-122 WNPDQLN
+122 WSPERLN
-129 LARGGEMRL
+129 LAHGGEIRE

-143 VSGEFFDV
+143 VSGDFFDV

-157 AGRLLAASDDR
+157 AGRLLNASDDH
-168 RGCAGTA
+168 RGCSGAA
-175 VISDAFW
+175 VISDSFW
-182 RREYG
+182 RSEYG
-187 AAPSAVQKSLTLDGH
+187 ASSNVFQKPITLEGH
-202 PFDIIGVTP
+202 PFDIVGVTP
-211 PEFFGVEVGRT
+211 ANFFGVEVGRT
-222 FDIAIPYC
+222 FDVAIPLC
-230 ADPIIHGENARLDGR
+230 VDPILRGEYAKQDGR
-245 TEWWLAL
+245 SDWWLAL

-261 LDRATTQLEAISPAL
+261 LDRATAQLEAISPAI
-276 FEATLPAKFKVEDA
+276 FEATLPARFQADDVKF
-290 KNYLSYKLKAFPAEN
+290 YLAYKLKAFSAEN

-376 VGGAVSGILLAR
+376 CAGAISGILLAR
-388 LLSRV
+388 ALSGL

-400 ESDSM
+400 QSDTM
-405 FLDLSTDYRVLG
+405 FLDLATDYRVLG

-445 AMRANGRGL
+445 AMRASGRGL

-484 FVGSLRNLMSV
+484 FVGSLRNLLNV
-495 DAGFRQDGILVTSLS
+495 DAGFRQDGILVTYLN
-510 FESLKI
+510 FGSLKI
-516 PKDRRI
+516 PANRRV
-522 EYRRQIVEKIR
+522 EYRRQLVEKIR
-533 SIPGVG
+533 AIPGVV
-539 SAADAAIYPLS
+539 SAANTRIRPLS

-555 QQIHIDGKKRPGSS
+555 QVVYVDGKKKGGSQLNRVPPG
-569 LTRVTPRYFATL
+569 YFATL
-581 GTPFVAGRD
+581 GTPILAGRD
-590 FDNHDVANG
+590 FDKHDVLSG
-599 VKVAIVNEAFAK
+599 LQVAIINEAFAK
-611 KFFEGANP
+611 KFYNGANP
-619 VGKLF
+619 VGKRF
-624 GLEGDARGPDP
+624 SFEGDKGETPP
-635 LFEIVGVVKNT
+635 VFEIVGLAKNT
-646 KYYELREDFKPIA
+646 KYYDLREDFKAIA

-665 DETPGQSANIVIR
+665 DESPNQSAQVMIR
-678 ADMPLAALVTAVKRN
+678 ADLPLSVLIPAVKRN
-693 VGEISPDIDIEFHPF
+693 IAEISPDIDVDFHPF
-708 KTQILDGLLQE
+708 KTQILEGLLQE

-754 EIGIRMALGAN
+754 EIGIRMALGAD
-765 GAGIVRLILR
+765 GRGIVRLILR
-775 EALLLLGIGLA
+775 EAMLLLAIGLGA
-786 VGTGLALAAA
+786 GVALALVAA

-806 KPYDPATLAFAIVT
+806 KPYDPATLAFAIAT
-820 LALVAVAASY
+820 LALVAIAASY